1 MAYYQDNKKKD
12 TVLHKSHMVIYSWLE
27 LQDWLRKTRRSDEAQ
42 AVLKRCE
49 AHAAPSSSGPG
60 RCPVC
65 GSPKGQ
71 RGFVRAP
78 AMPDEW
84 AFAKLFACPKC
95 WPFPLGKDPGGQLYQ
110 QNEREQEE
118 AASVRI
124 AAKGL

>member
-1 MAYYQDNKKKD
+1 MAYYQDKKKD
-12 TVLHKSHMVIYSWLE
+12 TVLHKSHMVIYSYAE
-27 LQDWLRKTRRSDEAQ
+27 LMDWLRKTRRSEEAQ

-49 AHAAPSSSGPG
+49 AHAAPASSGPD

-65 GSPKGQ
+65 GAPKGQ

-78 AMPDEW
+78 AMPGEW

-95 WPFPLGKDPGGQLYQ
+95 WPWPLGKDPGGQLYQ
-110 QNEREQEE
+110 LNEREQEE